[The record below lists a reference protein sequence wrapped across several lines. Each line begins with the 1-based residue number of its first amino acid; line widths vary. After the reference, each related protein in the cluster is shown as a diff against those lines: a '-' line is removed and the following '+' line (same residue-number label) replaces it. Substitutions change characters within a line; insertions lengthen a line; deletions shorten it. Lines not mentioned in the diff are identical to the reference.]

1 MADLLPRTTSGSRT
15 PPGRDP
21 QPWYRDAAIVLGAAT
36 FTLLVIGAA
45 MLITGARRVG
55 IVGNTANPPVAAT
68 TGPATGA
75 VLPPAPPAPGP
86 SVPDAIPAAFL
97 GTWAG
102 TVADANGSLS
112 GQDAVTVRPGPL
124 GSANTTAVDGSGSAL
139 CRTAWTLL
147 SATPHQLT
155 FRSSPLGATAAG
167 GCPAGPGQQV
177 LTMNP
182 DATITH
188 TSGGLSGVLDVL
200 P

>member
-21 QPWYRDAAIVLGAAT
+21 QPWYRAAAIVLGAAA
-36 FTLLVIGAA
+36 FTLVAIGVA

-68 TGPATGA
+68 IGPAPGA
-75 VLPPAPPAPGP
+75 VLPPGPPAPGP
-86 SVPDAIPAAFL
+86 SVPDAIPGAFL

-102 TVADANGSLS
+102 TLADANGSLS

-124 GSANTTAVDGSGSAL
+124 GSANTTSVDGSGTAL
-139 CRTAWTLL
+139 CREAWTLV
-147 SATPHQLT
+147 SATSHELT
-155 FRSSPLGATAAG
+155 FRSSPIGAPTAS
-167 GCPAGPGQQV
+167 GCPAGREQQI
-177 LTMNP
+177 LAMNP

-188 TSGGLSGVLDVL
+188 TSGDMSGVLDVV